1 MRQPWTTMAARFCSL
16 ARPSRGL
23 PDPKG
28 RREHKGVTGSM
39 ARAVRWGKRGL
50 QGLRVQ
56 QVRRVQRAIK
66 VHRAFKALR
75 GLPGQLALLGR
86 GGSQATLDL

>member
-1 MRQPWTTMAARFCSL
+1 MQS
-16 ARPSRGL
+16 L

-39 ARAVRWGKRGL
+39 ARAVRWGLRGQRDLRGL
-50 QGLRVQ
+50 RVRRVQ